1 MKFILILTVV
11 LFAGCAST
19 GVDEYA
25 LYLDAQKSISRDNA
39 MLEASRI
46 LAFVEMTMSNDPG
59 TRATGIMLLQQLQQN
74 TKPIKI
80 EPPSK
85 SWFGL

>member
-1 MKFILILTVV
+1 MKFILILTVL
-11 LFAGCAST
+11 LFAGCANTS
-19 GVDEYA
+19 VDEYA

-46 LAFVEMTMSNDPG
+46 LALVEMTKSHDPG

-80 EPPSK
+80 QPPNK
-85 SWFGL
+85 NWLGL